1 MVRIVVAA
9 LALCAGLWSLLPLC
23 AARGPEGARLGAAPA
38 FDTAAVHVA
47 RYYGGRRAA
56 VTYTFDDGLLEHYTL
71 VFPEL
76 RRRGLKAT
84 FGVIGSK
91 VGRDMKGTPCLTWAM
106 LREMAADGQE
116 IASHGWGHLN
126 VTKLSPEALA
136 VEIGRNDSIMADS
149 VGAVPLT
156 YFYPGNRKDSLA
168 VARCE
173 AGRVGSR
180 LRQVSLGSKR
190 DSAWMRRWV
199 DGLLESG
206 GWGIAMT
213 HGIVT
218 GYDALGDPSRLWSHL
233 DYVASLRDS
242 LWVATLADVTA
253 YVKERDAVALSVA
266 VGPGGVTVMP
276 RYALDSLVFRHP
288 LTLVV
293 PASGP
298 VVATQGGPQAP
309 GEGERRARPGRLYAL
324 RWTCHVA
331 LPRQEA
337 VSRQGAAS
345 GGGGFQEC

>member
-1 MVRIVVAA
+1 MAA
-9 LALCAGLWSLLPLC
+9 LALCAGLAGQLP
-23 AARGPEGARLGAAPA
+23 LGAAPCRGVGCSA
-38 FDTAAVHVA
+38 SARGLDTAAVHVA

-106 LREMAADGQE
+106 LREMAASGQE
-116 IASHGWGHLN
+116 IASHGWEHRN
-126 VTKLSPEALA
+126 VTRLTPEALA
-136 VEIGRNDSIMADS
+136 AEIGRNDSIIVDS
-149 VGAVPLT
+149 VGAFPLT
-156 YFYPGNRKDSLA
+156 YFYPGNRNDSLA

-180 LRQVSLGSKR
+180 LRQVSLGGKR

-199 DGLLESG
+199 DGLLERG
-206 GWGIAMT
+206 EWGIAMT
-213 HGIVT
+213 HGIT
-218 GYDALGDPSRLWSHL
+218 MGYDAMGDPSRFWRHL

-266 VGPGGVTVMP
+266 VGPGGVTVTP

-298 VVATQGGPQAP
+298 VVATQGG
-309 GEGERRARPGRLYAL
+309 RKL
-324 RWTCHVA
+324 RVK
-331 LPRQEA
+331 
-337 VSRQGAAS
+337 VS
-345 GGGGFQEC
+345 GGRALVDFMPFGGPVTLRCLGRRR